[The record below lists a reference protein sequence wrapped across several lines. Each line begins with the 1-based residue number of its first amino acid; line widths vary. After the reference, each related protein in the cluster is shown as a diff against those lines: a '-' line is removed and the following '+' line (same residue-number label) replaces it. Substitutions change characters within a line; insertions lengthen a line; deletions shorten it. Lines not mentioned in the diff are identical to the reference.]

1 MSCRVKKQMETHSSL
16 FQSSGYEIDSKVVGL
31 RVNSAMPSVVR
42 VDELPSKYTFFN
54 MFHLFS

>member
-1 MSCRVKKQMETHSSL
+1 MKKQMETHSDL

-42 VDELPSKYTFFN
+42 STIHPLKIRFF
-54 MFHLFS
+54 MTFHLLSF